1 MGLTITENLAYWH
14 MPKTGGMSVYKYL
27 QAGGDNYQIVSGYA
41 RHGRAETIA
50 SSILKGR
57 TLFGT
62 IRNPWHWYASLYQ
75 MAMRSE
81 EGQEILMDYGNGS
94 LEFRPVL
101 RGLTR
106 PLEVEKFPK
115 ENFGII
121 FQIEN
126 GSEEIWADDFLSS
139 GLGLFSWVF
148 RYCYGRPIKPDVFV
162 DTQQL
167 VAGVS
172 ELLLCSP
179 EVLKGINPQNK
190 AEHFPYNYLGPAE
203 DLYETDMI
211 EWIYESDVGL
221 IETFGFEPFKQMKS
235 PTVNASDLLFSPSFI
250 G

>member
-27 QAGGDNYQIVSGYA
+27 RAGEKYQVVSGYA
-41 RHGRAETIA
+41 RHGRAKTIA

-81 EGQEILMDYGNGS
+81 EAKEILRFYGNGS
-94 LEFRPVL
+94 TEFRPVL

-106 PLEVEKFPK
+106 PLEAAHFPK
-115 ENFGII
+115 ENFGVI
-121 FQIEN
+121 FQIEDN
-126 GSEEIWADDFLSS
+126 LEETWADDFLSS

-148 RYCYGRPIKPDVFV
+148 RYCYGRPVKPEVFV

-167 VAGVS
+167 VVGVS
-172 ELLLCSP
+172 ELLLCDP
-179 EVLKGINPQNK
+179 ELLKGINPQNK
-190 AEHFPYNYLGPAE
+190 AEHFPKNYLGPAE
-203 DLYETDMI
+203 SLYDSEMI
-211 EWIYESDVGL
+211 SWVQEADKSL
-221 IETFGFEPFKQMKS
+221 IDTFGFEPFKQMKS
-235 PTVNASDLLFSPSFI
+235 PTINASDLLFSPSFV
-250 G
+250 

>member
-27 QAGGDNYQIVSGYA
+27 RAGGHNYQEVPGYA

-62 IRNPWHWYASLYQ
+62 VRNPWHWYASFYQ
-75 MAMRSE
+75 MAMRAE
-81 EGQEILMDYGNGS
+81 NGQEILRKYGNGS
-94 LEFRPVL
+94 IEFRPVL

-106 PLEVEKFPK
+106 PLEVSDMPIEDFTVIFSVDKQL
-115 ENFGII
+115 EN
-121 FQIEN
+121 
-126 GSEEIWADDFLSS
+126 IWLEDFLES
-139 GLGLFSWVF
+139 GLGMFSWVF
-148 RYCYGRPIKPDVFV
+148 RYCYGRPVKPEVFV

-167 VAGVS
+167 VEGVA

-179 EVLKGINPQNK
+179 DVLKGINPQNR
-190 AEHFPYNYLGPAE
+190 AEQFPKNYVGPAE
-203 DLYETDMI
+203 SLYESDMI
-211 EWIYESDVGL
+211 DWVYESDVGL

-235 PTVNASDLLFSPSFI
+235 PTVNASDLQFSPSFV
-250 G
+250 